1 MSDAVSALKG
11 ASFKGTVTV
20 RDAGLQG
27 MITLR
32 GDLGSAKMA
41 QAVKDATGAAKPGL
55 REIAISGDSGAA
67 WMSPDELLVMVP
79 YDNATDALSKI
90 DTALKGEHY
99 LAVNVS
105 DARAMFEIT
114 GAGARE
120 IIAKLCPVD
129 MASGAFEPGA
139 IRRTRMAQVAAAVW
153 MTDATTIRVVCFR
166 SVAEYVYGLLCDA
179 AQPGGEVGFLA

>member
-11 ASFKGTVTV
+11 ASFDGTVSV
-20 RDAGLQG
+20 RDSGLQG

-32 GDLGSAKMA
+32 GDLGSTKVTK
-41 QAVKDATGAAKPGL
+41 AVKDATGAAMPGQ
-55 REIAISGDSGAA
+55 REITASGDSGAA

-79 YDNATDALSKI
+79 YASATDALSKI

-105 DARAMFEIT
+105 DARAMFEIS
-114 GAGARE
+114 GAGVRE
-120 IIAKLCPVD
+120 VIAKLCPVD
-129 MASGAFEPGA
+129 MSLGAFEPGA

-153 MTDATTIRVVCFR
+153 MTDAGTIRIVCFR

-179 AQPGGEVGFLA
+179 AEPGGEVGYFA